1 MTHKNI
7 IPVENAICLND
18 MECRNGHKAAV
29 VWLTGLSGSGKSA
42 IAANVCSKLFLHNC
56 QVFVLDGDNLR
67 NGLNSDLSFT
77 RKDRKENIRRAGEVA
92 ALFYQSGSIV
102 LCSFISPFKTDR
114 DVVKAMFPDSRFM
127 EVYIECGIEECI
139 RRDPKGLYKKAL
151 NHEIADFTGINSPY
165 ECPRS
170 PALIINT
177 ELNDIDES
185 GDQILMLLKEKNVI
199 KYDV

>member
-1 MTHKNI
+1 MTYKNI

-18 MECRNGHKAAV
+18 IEGRNGHKAVV

-42 IAANVCSKLFLHNC
+42 IAANVCSKLFQHHC
-56 QVFVLDGDNLR
+56 QVYVLDGDNLR
-67 NGLNSDLSFT
+67 SGLNSDLSFT
-77 RKDRKENIRRAGEVA
+77 RKDRNENIRRAGEVA

-114 DVVKAMFPDSRFM
+114 DMVKAMFPEDRFI
-127 EVYIECGIEECI
+127 EVYIECSVEECI

-151 NHEIADFTGINSPY
+151 NNEIPDFTGINSPY
-165 ECPRS
+165 ECPQDA
-170 PALIINT
+170 ALTINT

-185 GDQILMLLKEKNVI
+185 GDQIMMFLKKKNVI